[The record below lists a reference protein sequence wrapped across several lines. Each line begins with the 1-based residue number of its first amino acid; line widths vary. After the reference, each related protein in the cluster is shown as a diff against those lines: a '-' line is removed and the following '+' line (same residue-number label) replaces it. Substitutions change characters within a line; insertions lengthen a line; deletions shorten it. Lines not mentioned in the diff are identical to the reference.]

1 MRGGGIFFQNA
12 TALLFFIYFMG
23 ILSLSESLYSCLSSS
38 SLITD
43 IVSDRIY
50 PVVAERGSK
59 LPLLAYR
66 QTGRVE
72 RRTKDGRSSGTAGVS
87 VCCFG
92 NSYDIVARLGDGVI
106 SALAENGSYECL
118 GIVESFNDELEY
130 YCLELSFEYLQD

>member
-1 MRGGGIFFQNA
+1 MRGGGIFSERHRAFI
-12 TALLFFIYFMG
+12 FIYFMG
-23 ILSLSESLYSCLSSS
+23 ILSLSEALYSCLSSS
-38 SLITD
+38 RLVTD

-72 RRTKDGRSSGTAGVS
+72 RRTKDGRSFGTAGVS

-106 SALAENGSYECL
+106 SALAESGSYECL
-118 GIVESFNDELEY
+118 GIVESFNDDLEY
-130 YCLELSFEYLQD
+130 YCLELSFEYLQDD